1 MKEEDRNLIIEN
13 IGAIIR
19 DASSQKTKVTN
30 IENFFYKIL
39 DCHDK
44 IKYYPTYQTDSDAE
58 LTLKRAKAGWDIL
71 LPCYNSISLLRKR
84 ELSIDKIEKK
94 FSNKWIPFFV
104 ELYSKKFAYETIRL
118 PTIQEEKEIMPPIK
132 GSPTSSRSNSAAT
145 FTEKEGLTT
154 KLKLPPIPPK

>member
-1 MKEEDRNLIIEN
+1 MKEEDRNLIIKN
-13 IGAIIR
+13 IGAIIG
-19 DASSQKTKVTN
+19 DASSQGIKVTN
-30 IENFFYKIL
+30 IENFFCKIL

-44 IKYYPTYQTDSDAE
+44 IKEEKDD
-58 LTLKRAKAGWDIL
+58 LVLKRAKAGWDIL
-71 LPCYNSISLLRKR
+71 LPCYNSISLLRKSK
-84 ELSIDKIEKK
+84 LSIDKIEKK